1 MALHSC
7 LTPSCRRKDLT
18 TAAWISFWSK
28 QYRRELIWTSSTQL
42 IKSTVRSCPH
52 IVNDLPQAG
61 DTSEA
66 IPSHVGDPTLDGEA
80 FCFQIDCLSSRS
92 RHSVMAQKL
101 TSGAYQ
107 RISRFA
113 ATRSTSRVISSFSTL
128 PFSLASFDQ
137 YWYRVLGN
145 ISYLT
150 PLGILREYKEAEN
163 ESSHMSR
170 TTLTIMP
177 FMKIRGVTSSM
188 ARLESPVKFLVKQSA
203 FW

>member
-1 MALHSC
+1 MRAAARPLHIIKESWSTPFQCWSLVFAESISMDVSLSRMMALHSC
-7 LTPSCRRKDLT
+7 LTPSCRRKGLT

-80 FCFQIDCLSSRS
+80 VCFQIDRLSSRS

-107 RISRFA
+107 RFSIFA

-137 YWYRVLGN
+137 YWYRVLG
-145 ISYLT
+145 S
-150 PLGILREYKEAEN
+150 PCVQRGRE
-163 ESSHMSR
+163 
-170 TTLTIMP
+170 
-177 FMKIRGVTSSM
+177 
-188 ARLESPVKFLVKQSA
+188 
-203 FW
+203 